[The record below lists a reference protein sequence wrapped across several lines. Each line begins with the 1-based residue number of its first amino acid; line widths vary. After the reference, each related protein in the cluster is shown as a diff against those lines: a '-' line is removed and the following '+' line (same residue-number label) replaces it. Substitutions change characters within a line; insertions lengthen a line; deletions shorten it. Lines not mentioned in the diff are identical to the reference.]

1 MKNGEEFIAGYPK
14 IPEQDSRRTFL
25 TRAGGAAS
33 ILAAGSM
40 LNTAVAQM
48 AASVSPKSM
57 STSSGS
63 SVESSM
69 NSVSK
74 GKSFW
79 PNGARLAV
87 SISLMFEG
95 GGQPISGAGGP
106 IPEPIDKGVPDL
118 PTNAFFAYGHYE
130 GIPRALNLFDKHK
143 IKVSSFMIGKAIE
156 QAPEL
161 AQEIV
166 RRGHEAAAHGR
177 IWSNSYNL
185 PRDEEKRFI
194 ADCVET
200 IHRITGQQPVG
211 WNAYWLRNSVH
222 ILETLQ
228 ELGFIYHIDEPSHDE
243 PFIIPVKGKDFVT
256 VPYTFHMNDISSFPF
271 EGYNPMAYEQALK
284 DEFHQLYEEG
294 ATRRRL
300 MLIGM
305 HDRINGHA
313 NRIRVLDRF
322 LTYAKS
328 KEGVWF
334 ARKDEI
340 AKWALAHR
348 DDTPILQRGPS
359 SVTGLPGSAA

>member
-1 MKNGEEFIAGYPK
+1 MKISEESAAGRPDV
-14 IPEQDSRRTFL
+14 PEQDGRRKFL
-25 TRAGGAAS
+25 IQAGS
-33 ILAAGSM
+33 AAGV
-40 LNTAVAQM
+40 LAVAQR
-48 AASVSPKSM
+48 ATSVAPRSSP
-57 STSSGS
+57 TSSGMNA
-63 SVESSM
+63 ESSM
-69 NSVSK
+69 NSANGK
-74 GKSFW
+74 GFW

-106 IPEPIDKGVPDL
+106 IPEPIAKGVPDL
-118 PTNAFFAYGHYE
+118 PTNAFFAYGYYE
-130 GIPRALNLFDKHK
+130 GIPRALDLFDKHK
-143 IKVSSFMIGKAIE
+143 IKVSSFMIGRAIE
-156 QAPEL
+156 QAPDL
-161 AQEIV
+161 AREIV

-177 IWSNSYNL
+177 IWSNSYTL

-228 ELGFIYHIDEPSHDE
+228 ELGFIYHIDEPSRDE

-284 DEFHQLYEEG
+284 DEFDQLYEEG
-294 ATRRRL
+294 VSRRRL

-322 LTYAKS
+322 LTYATS
-328 KEGVWF
+328 KPDVWF

-340 AKWALAHR
+340 AKWVLAHR
-348 DDTPILQRGPS
+348 DNTPILQRGPP
-359 SVTGLPGSAA
+359 SVTGLPG